1 MSIVLLKLPLT
12 ELIEVDEM
20 GLLLTVKLCGMAGIF
35 NTYTLWSAY
44 RLRLMVIRI
53 ILWGGRNSLYKIT

>member
-20 GLLLTVKLCGMAGIF
+20 GSVKLCGVAGMNWPLIP
-35 NTYTLWSAY
+35 TLCG
-44 RLRLMVIRI
+44 VPT
-53 ILWGGRNSLYKIT
+53 G